1 MPTDPVAL
9 LHAWEQ
15 QPAVDHH
22 CHPLRRW
29 PFQLTALEL
38 RAAFTEAI
46 DPRIP
51 KEHVLQTAGYRAAL
65 RRLGE
70 ALGCEPTE
78 AAILDLR
85 NRAEPAEF
93 ATRLLLRTHTGLLL
107 LDYGFSGGGP
117 VPPRG
122 PPPRVAGAPPGD
134 VRGGTGARRPGH
146 RPARPPRWPG

>member
-1 MPTDPVAL
+1 MSTDPVVL
-9 LHAWEQ
+9 LRTWEQ
-15 QPAVDHH
+15 EPAVDHH

-38 RAAFTEAI
+38 RAAFTEAL

-51 KEHVLQTAGYRAAL
+51 QEHVLQTAGYRAAL
-65 RRLGE
+65 RRLGD

-93 ATRLLLRTHTGLLL
+93 ANRILQRTNTGLLMP
-107 LDYGFSGGGP
+107 DYGCGAGHRVSP
-117 VPPRG
+117 HAART
-122 PPPRVAGAPPGD
+122 RVAAA
-134 VRGGTGARRPGH
+134 VS
-146 RPARPPRWPG
+146 

>member
-15 QPAVDHH
+15 EPAVDTH

-29 PFQLTALEL
+29 PCQLTALEL
-38 RAAFTEAI
+38 LAAFTEAI

-51 KEHVLQTAGYRAAL
+51 QEHVLQTAGYRAAL
-65 RRLGE
+65 RRLGD

-93 ATRLLLRTHTGLLL
+93 ANRILQRTNTGLLL
-107 LDYGFSGGGP
+107 LDYGFSGGDGFSP
-117 VPPRG
+117 HEHARVVGVPRLVVVVMG
-122 PPPRVAGAPPGD
+122 RVDDALVA
-134 VRGGTGARRPGH
+134 A
-146 RPARPPRWPG
+146 